1 MKAIIACLLIPI
13 ILLIGDF
20 DISPDSISNI
30 LSLLVAIAGAIFT
43 IMSIWVAFLYPNVLK
58 TLKGENLINVDFSAG
73 GEDTIRLKQII
84 SVIIQS
90 AATMIVAVIL
100 LILLSLKTDFSL
112 STQARLD
119 VCIQFILA
127 FISGLQICALIS
139 TIRINLSF
147 MDVLE
152 RQRAKRAKDWDT

>member
-1 MKAIIACLLIPI
+1 MKAIIACLIIP
-13 ILLIGDF
+13 ILLIIFDL
-20 DISPDSISNI
+20 DISLDSISNI
-30 LSLLVAIAGAIFT
+30 LSLLVGIAGAIFT

-90 AATMIVAVIL
+90 ATTMIVAVIL
-100 LILLSLKTDFSL
+100 LLLLSLKTDFSL
-112 STQARLD
+112 STQAWLGAC
-119 VCIQFILA
+119 VQFILA

-152 RQRAKRAKDWDT
+152 RQRAKRAKEWDT

>member
-1 MKAIIACLLIPI
+1 MKAIIACLIIP
-13 ILLIGDF
+13 ILLIICGL
-20 DISPDSISNI
+20 DINSDSISNI

-90 AATMIVAVIL
+90 ATTMIVAVIL
-100 LILLSLKTDFSL
+100 LILLSIKTNFNL
-112 STQARLD
+112 SMQAWLG
-119 VCIQFILA
+119 VCAQFVLA

-147 MDVLE
+147 MEVLE
-152 RQRAKRAKDWDT
+152 RQRAKRAKEWDT

>member
-1 MKAIIACLLIPI
+1 MKAILACLLTPVL
-13 ILLIGDF
+13 LLIFGI
-20 DISPDSISNI
+20 DINSDSISNI

-73 GEDTIRLKQII
+73 GEDTLRLKQII
-84 SVIIQS
+84 SVIVQS
-90 AATMIVAVIL
+90 ATTMIVAVII
-100 LILLSLKTDFSL
+100 LILLAIKTDFSF
-112 STQARLD
+112 SIQIWIAS
-119 VCIQFILA
+119 CIQFVLS

-152 RQRAKRAKDWDT
+152 KQRAKRAKDWDT

>member
-13 ILLIGDF
+13 ALLIGDF
-20 DISPDSISNI
+20 DISQDSISNI
-30 LSLLVAIAGAIFT
+30 LNLLVAIAGAIFT

-90 AATMIVAVIL
+90 ASTMIVAVIL
-100 LILLSLKTDFSL
+100 LILLSLITDFSL
-112 STQARLD
+112 STQSRLG
-119 VCIQFILA
+119 VCIQFILV

>member
-1 MKAIIACLLIPI
+1 MKAIIACAIAPI
-13 ILLIGDF
+13 LMLVFQIEIGAN
-20 DISPDSISNI
+20 SVSNI

-58 TLKGENLINVDFSAG
+58 TLKGENLVNIDFSAG
-73 GEDTIRLKQII
+73 GEDTLRLKEII
-84 SVIIQS
+84 SVIVQS
-90 AATMIVAVIL
+90 ATTMILAVIF
-100 LILLSLKTDFSL
+100 LISLAAVESFGLKT
-112 STQARLD
+112 QALISGICQ
-119 VCIQFILA
+119 VGLV

-152 RQRAKRAKDWDT
+152 RQRSKRAKDWDI

>member
-1 MKAIIACLLIPI
+1 MKAIIACLFTP
-13 ILLIGDF
+13 ILLLICGF
-20 DISPDSISNI
+20 DINQDSTSNI

-100 LILLSLKTDFSL
+100 LVLLSLKTDFSF
-112 STQARLD
+112 SIQARLETC
-119 VCIQFILA
+119 VQFILV

-152 RQRAKRAKDWDT
+152 RQRSKRAKDWDT

>member
-1 MKAIIACLLIPI
+1 
-13 ILLIGDF
+13 
-20 DISPDSISNI
+20 
-30 LSLLVAIAGAIFT
+30 
-43 IMSIWVAFLYPNVLK
+43 MSIWVAFLYPNVLK

-100 LILLSLKTDFSL
+100 LILLSLKNDFSL
-112 STQARLD
+112 LTQARLGAC
-119 VCIQFILA
+119 VQFILA

>member
-1 MKAIIACLLIPI
+1 MKAILACLLTPVL
-13 ILLIGDF
+13 LLIFGI
-20 DISPDSISNI
+20 DINSDSISNI

-73 GEDTIRLKQII
+73 GEDTLRLKQII
-84 SVIIQS
+84 SVIVQS
-90 AATMIVAVIL
+90 ATTMIVAVII
-100 LILLSLKTDFSL
+100 LILLAIKTDFSF
-112 STQARLD
+112 SIQAWIAS
-119 VCIQFILA
+119 CIQFVLA

-152 RQRAKRAKDWDT
+152 KQRAKRAKDWDT